1 VKSSRESAKIVFN
14 VLHKVTHTSEAEENM
29 SPKSTA
35 KKSKKTA
42 NTKSKKSQDKKSAK
56 AVEEDASELRLLEVA
71 REMETSGTQREGTP
85 LWYRVVMFS
94 LVALG
99 ILWIIAYYI
108 FEGRLPVPGIGMW
121 NVTIG
126 VGAMMVGM
134 VMMTRWR

>member
-1 VKSSRESAKIVFN
+1 
-14 VLHKVTHTSEAEENM
+14 M

-71 REMETSGTQREGTP
+71 REMETSGPQREGTP

>member
-1 VKSSRESAKIVFN
+1 
-14 VLHKVTHTSEAEENM
+14 M
-29 SPKSTA
+29 SPKSAA

-108 FEGRLPVPGIGMW
+108 FGMW

>member
-1 VKSSRESAKIVFN
+1 
-14 VLHKVTHTSEAEENM
+14 M

-42 NTKSKKSQDKKSAK
+42 NTKSKKSQDKKPAK

>member
-1 VKSSRESAKIVFN
+1 
-14 VLHKVTHTSEAEENM
+14 M
-29 SPKSTA
+29 SPKSAA

-56 AVEEDASELRLLEVA
+56 AVEEDASEVA

>member
-1 VKSSRESAKIVFN
+1 
-14 VLHKVTHTSEAEENM
+14 M
-29 SPKSTA
+29 SPKSAT

-85 LWYRVVMFS
+85 LWYRVIMFS

-108 FEGRLPVPGIGMW
+108 FEGRLPVPGYW
-121 NVTIG
+121 HVECDY
-126 VGAMMVGM
+126 
-134 VMMTRWR
+134 WRGCHDGGYGHDDSVALG

>member
-1 VKSSRESAKIVFN
+1 
-14 VLHKVTHTSEAEENM
+14 
-29 SPKSTA
+29 
-35 KKSKKTA
+35 
-42 NTKSKKSQDKKSAK
+42 
-56 AVEEDASELRLLEVA
+56 
-71 REMETSGTQREGTP
+71 
-85 LWYRVVMFS
+85 MFA
-94 LVALG
+94 LGALG

>member
-1 VKSSRESAKIVFN
+1 
-14 VLHKVTHTSEAEENM
+14 M

-71 REMETSGTQREGTP
+71 REMETRGTQREGPP

>member
-1 VKSSRESAKIVFN
+1 
-14 VLHKVTHTSEAEENM
+14 M

-56 AVEEDASELRLLEVA
+56 AVEEDASEL
-71 REMETSGTQREGTP
+71 ETSGTQREGTP

>member
-1 VKSSRESAKIVFN
+1 MRQKRGAWGRGGGS
-14 VLHKVTHTSEAEENM
+14 LGWWEAGG
-29 SPKSTA
+29 
-35 KKSKKTA
+35 
-42 NTKSKKSQDKKSAK
+42 
-56 AVEEDASELRLLEVA
+56 
-71 REMETSGTQREGTP
+71 EMETSGTQREGTP